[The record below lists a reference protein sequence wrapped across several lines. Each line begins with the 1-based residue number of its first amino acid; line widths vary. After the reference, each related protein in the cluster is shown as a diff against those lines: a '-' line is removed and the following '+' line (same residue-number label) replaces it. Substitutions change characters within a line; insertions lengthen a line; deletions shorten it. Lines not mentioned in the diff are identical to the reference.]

1 MVATVTLYQQSPH
14 LEGRG
19 EHQSSGKEL
28 CFANNQ
34 TMAVGTWTTHSVGI
48 DPGREMPQQGACP
61 LSASTQTARIEMRKP
76 RNQRTWRH
84 PESRR
89 QLGVGIW
96 KSPSY
101 PPHTSKP
108 PFSPLPSSFPHC
120 FPYYHSIHLVDK
132 ESSEINP
139 PLYIPV
145 DFCRK
150 YLIPTNPILHLI
162 QSMLT
167 FQRKGI
173 AVFSLGDWVFRG
185 VPMIISWDITG
196 EGQGLCYMYVF
207 Q

>member
-1 MVATVTLYQQSPH
+1 MRAEGSIRA
-14 LEGRG
+14 LERSCGI
-19 EHQSSGKEL
+19 
-28 CFANNQ
+28 ANNQ
-34 TMAVGTWTTHSVGI
+34 TMAAGTWTTHSVGI
-48 DPGREMPQQGACP
+48 DPGQEMPQ
-61 LSASTQTARIEMRKP
+61 RKP
-76 RNQRTWRH
+76 RNQSTWRD

-101 PPHTSKP
+101 PPLTSKP

-120 FPYYHSIHLVDK
+120 FPYHHSIHLVDK

-167 FQRKGI
+167 FQREGI
-173 AVFSLGDWVFRG
+173 TVFSLGDWVFRG
-185 VPMIISWDITG
+185 VPMIISWDRTG
-196 EGQGLCYMYVF
+196 EG
-207 Q
+207 